1 MFENSF
7 FISYPE
13 LFLYKYVLIYIIYYG
28 GEWNMNI
35 QQLRCIV
42 EIARVG
48 SITKAAENLYMN
60 QPNLS
65 RTVIEFEK
73 EYGVTLFIRNSQGVT
88 LTDNGKKVVEKAEEI
103 IKKTNDLN
111 HFLYNNDKEKINVK
125 LAVPRASYISV
136 AFCDT
141 IKCFDNNK
149 FNISFK
155 ECNNTDILNDVMM
168 NGYNLGIIRVPA
180 DLEAKYKKMLTSK
193 QMQFKEIW
201 NFKCNV
207 VFSKNHPLAGKDKLC
222 FNDLKEYSVLLH
234 DDEYVPFISKE
245 EIKKLTPSYDS
256 SSKILIQE
264 RGSQFDILS
273 RLTKT
278 YMWATPIPQTL
289 LDNHKLVMKKC
300 IDNKQSFVDILIYPK
315 NYSLSEFEKK
325 FIENIFEIK
334 YALENGENAD

>member
-1 MFENSF
+1 MFGNSF

-149 FNISFK
+149 FNIS
-155 ECNNTDILNDVMM
+155 L
-168 NGYNLGIIRVPA
+168 
-180 DLEAKYKKMLTSK
+180 
-193 QMQFKEIW
+193 Q
-201 NFKCNV
+201 
-207 VFSKNHPLAGKDKLC
+207 
-222 FNDLKEYSVLLH
+222 
-234 DDEYVPFISKE
+234 
-245 EIKKLTPSYDS
+245 
-256 SSKILIQE
+256 
-264 RGSQFDILS
+264 
-273 RLTKT
+273 
-278 YMWATPIPQTL
+278 
-289 LDNHKLVMKKC
+289 
-300 IDNKQSFVDILIYPK
+300 
-315 NYSLSEFEKK
+315 
-325 FIENIFEIK
+325 
-334 YALENGENAD
+334 

>member
-1 MFENSF
+1 
-7 FISYPE
+7 
-13 LFLYKYVLIYIIYYG
+13 
-28 GEWNMNI
+28 MNI

-125 LAVPRASYISV
+125 LAVPRSSYISV

-201 NFKCNV
+201 NFNYNV
-207 VFSKNHPLAGKDKLC
+207 VF
-222 FNDLKEYSVLLH
+222 
-234 DDEYVPFISKE
+234 
-245 EIKKLTPSYDS
+245 
-256 SSKILIQE
+256 
-264 RGSQFDILS
+264 
-273 RLTKT
+273 
-278 YMWATPIPQTL
+278 
-289 LDNHKLVMKKC
+289 
-300 IDNKQSFVDILIYPK
+300 
-315 NYSLSEFEKK
+315 
-325 FIENIFEIK
+325 
-334 YALENGENAD
+334 